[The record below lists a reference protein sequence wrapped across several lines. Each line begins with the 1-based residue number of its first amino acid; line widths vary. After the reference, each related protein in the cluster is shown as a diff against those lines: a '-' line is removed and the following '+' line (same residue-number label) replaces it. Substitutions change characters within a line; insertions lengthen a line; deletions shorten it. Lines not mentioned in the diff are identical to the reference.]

1 MNMWPDKSGGVGV
14 DPKAGGGGVA
24 PFATAGLVISPL
36 PSKYLV
42 GTAPENAEINP
53 QDRIPP
59 PTYASDSH
67 ILRPF

>member
-1 MNMWPDKSGGVGV
+1 M
-14 DPKAGGGGVA
+14 DPKVGGGGVA
-24 PFATAGLVISPL
+24 QFATPALVLPPL

-53 QDRIPP
+53 QDRIPRA
-59 PTYASDSH
+59 TYASDSH